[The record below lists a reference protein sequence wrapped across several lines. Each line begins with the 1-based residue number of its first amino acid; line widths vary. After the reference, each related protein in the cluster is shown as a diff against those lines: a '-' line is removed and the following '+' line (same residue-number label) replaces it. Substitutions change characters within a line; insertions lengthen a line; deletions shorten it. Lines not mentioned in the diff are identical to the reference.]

1 MKTWLEYP
9 VLSAPMSFQ
18 MAFDELIFRRA
29 LAALEPDVFSP
40 VARFYFSSEPWE
52 TVGYS
57 QRTDSCPSGLPVCR
71 RLTGGG
77 KVRHGDDLIFS
88 FVAPHAAHSA
98 LRRVASSYAAVHEVL
113 REAIGRVTRK
123 KVRFFRCS
131 ENLPKGPDCF
141 RYPIATDLA
150 VGNRKIAGGAQKR
163 SCGVVL
169 HQESI
174 LYAPA
179 DAWALMSEIR
189 KTFEQRWDIRWQ
201 PAFLDAAMVP
211 EAEAHSAF
219 GAEKSGNP
227 LRESRPSP
235 EMSVP
240 ERSRRLAG
248 VRS

>member
-9 VLSAPMSFQ
+9 VVSAPMSFQ

-29 LAALEPDVFSP
+29 LEPRAAEVFLP

-57 QRTDSCPSGLPVCR
+57 QRVDPCPAGLPVCR

-77 KVRHGDDLIFS
+77 RVRHGDDLIFS
-88 FVAPHAAHSA
+88 FVAPHSAYSA
-98 LRRVASSYAAVHEVL
+98 LRHVAASYVAVHEVL
-113 REAIGRVTRK
+113 QEAIGRVTRK
-123 KVRFFRCS
+123 NVRFFRCS

-150 VGNRKIAGGAQKR
+150 VGNRKVAGGAQKR

-174 LYAPA
+174 HCAPA
-179 DAWALMSEIR
+179 DAWALMAEIR
-189 KTFEQRWDIRWQ
+189 KTFEARWDIRWQ
-201 PAFLDAAMVP
+201 PALLDASIIA
-211 EAEAHSAF
+211 EAEALSGF
-219 GAEKSGNP
+219 GREKRENP
-227 LRESRPSP
+227 LQDSEQFAAMP
-235 EMSVP
+235 MP
-240 ERSRRLAG
+240 ERSGRLAG